1 MLFISQVE
9 TGTGGQSAV
18 KGSSLFVSPLQQ
30 PCQLKRRI
38 PPGRILSFDLP
49 CPTMAAVSTMGMD
62 STRYNATK
70 RPPMP
75 RFDDVG
81 DSLALLLCFLYV
93 SWFFYLSP
101 SFSLFIGFL
110 RTKLYT
116 HTCLD
121 AQDAVY
127 TEDTVAKPTVC
138 VDLYRVWVAI
148 DAPTRYKTT
157 GRRPSRKMLLIET
170 LANWRMKFVGRMD
183 RLKSRKVSRCYT
195 PCLAG

>member
-1 MLFISQVE
+1 MERGKGEKRKWNASTWKRNVLFISQVE

-93 SWFFYLSP
+93 S
-101 SFSLFIGFL
+101 
-110 RTKLYT
+110 
-116 HTCLD
+116 
-121 AQDAVY
+121 
-127 TEDTVAKPTVC
+127 
-138 VDLYRVWVAI
+138 
-148 DAPTRYKTT
+148 
-157 GRRPSRKMLLIET
+157 
-170 LANWRMKFVGRMD
+170 
-183 RLKSRKVSRCYT
+183 
-195 PCLAG
+195 